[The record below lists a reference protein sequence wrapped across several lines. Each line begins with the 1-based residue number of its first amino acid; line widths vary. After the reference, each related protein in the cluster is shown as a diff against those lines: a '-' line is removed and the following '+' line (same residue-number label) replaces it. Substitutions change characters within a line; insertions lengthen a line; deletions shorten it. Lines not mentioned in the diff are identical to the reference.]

1 MAFMLAA
8 CTNTDHGHI
17 SRKAIQVEATCQQG
31 HFLPQSWSKRNLEN
45 LLLHLLQMSPV
56 KIDGAKRQLFSL
68 AKEQNVKL
76 LEAAQKKKKGRSPPT
91 ETAEAADTAAEP
103 AEADAA
109 EAGKE
114 PAEEAEQVAE
124 GQKMKRLQL
133 KKEKGAPANAD
144 GGSVGQSI
152 KRKRKDDSEPKV
164 RLICC
169 KTEFT

>member
-1 MAFMLAA
+1 MVTCLEGKSTWRHPAS
-8 CTNTDHGHI
+8 N
-17 SRKAIQVEATCQQG
+17 AIP
-31 HFLPQSWSKRNLEN
+31 LLQSWSNRNLK
-45 LLLHLLQMSPV
+45 LSHCAFLQMSPV

-91 ETAEAADTAAEP
+91 ETADAAEP
-103 AEADAA
+103 AETDAA

-114 PAEEAEQVAE
+114 PAKEAEQVAE
-124 GQKMKRLQL
+124 GQKTKRLQV
-133 KKEKGAPANAD
+133 KREKSAPADAD

-152 KRKRKDDSEPKV
+152 KRKRKDDSESKV

-169 KTEFT
+169 KSDFTQDLFCRDAVSKEVV